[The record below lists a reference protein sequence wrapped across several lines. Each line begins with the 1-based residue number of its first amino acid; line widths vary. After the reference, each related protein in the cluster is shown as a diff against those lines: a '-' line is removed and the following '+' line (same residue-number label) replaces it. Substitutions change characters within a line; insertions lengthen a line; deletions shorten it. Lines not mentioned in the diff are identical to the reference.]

1 MQDITY
7 KLEDTLYLNITNR
20 CTNACTFCIR
30 YKPHNFHGKYKL
42 WLDYEPTTEE
52 ILKAIGDPT
61 QYKEIVF
68 CGYGE
73 PLIRLETLKE
83 VAGKLKSEIRSP
95 IKSGTKSE
103 QGTIIRV
110 DTNGHANLFYDRNIL
125 PELKGLVDFMSISLN
140 AESEE
145 AYMKICNP
153 LWGKRSFRA
162 VLDFIKE
169 AKKHIPKI
177 EVTVVDLPQLI
188 DIKKARKLVEGLGV
202 PFRVRSYYE
211 EKYVR

>member
-1 MQDITY
+1 MQDIAY
-7 KLEDTLYLNITNR
+7 KLGDSLYLNITNR
-20 CTNACTFCIR
+20 CTNACSFCIR
-30 YKPHNFHGKYKL
+30 YKTHTFHGKYKL
-42 WLDYEPTTEE
+42 WLDYEPTDE
-52 ILKAIGDPT
+52 ILKAIGDPS

-73 PLIRLETLKE
+73 PLIRLETIKE
-83 VAGKLKSEIRSP
+83 VSKKLKALGASIR
-95 IKSGTKSE
+95 I
-103 QGTIIRV
+103 
-110 DTNGHANLFYDRNIL
+110 DTNGHANLFYGRNIL
-125 PELKGLVDFMSISLN
+125 PELKDLVDFMSISLN

-153 LWGKRSFRA
+153 FWGKRSFGA
-162 VLDFIKE
+162 VLDFAKE
-169 AKKHIPKI
+169 AKKYIPKL

-188 DIKKARKLVEGLGV
+188 DIKKAKELVKSLGV